1 MGRSVTLRIGSLF
14 AAFVICVALIAGPS
28 AATSR
33 SMMTQHRQYDHPKT
47 HHLYWTVET
56 MNVTRNNE
64 TVAVATVNGM
74 FPGPTVHV
82 NEGDTVVINV
92 TSKVESD
99 ITIHWYGIASDQY
112 SVRASGCDLV
122 DCFSGSDTYI

>member
-1 MGRSVTLRIGSLF
+1 
-14 AAFVICVALIAGPS
+14 
-28 AATSR
+28 
-33 SMMTQHRQYDHPKT
+33 MMTQRQYDHPKT
-47 HHLYWTVET
+47 HHLYWTVDS

-99 ITIHWYGIASDQY
+99 VTIHWYGIASDQY
-112 SVRASGCDLV
+112 GVRASSCDLV